1 MCMCMHPNKR
11 TTHTVS
17 EEREFHSKHEFSD
30 FEKRGKSGG
39 AVAAVGSGRLG
50 GV

>member
-39 AVAAVGSGRLG
+39 AVAAVGSGLR